1 MQSQRPI
8 ETLLFMQRQKDL
20 NSCLNELNPIGIPVL
35 RLDEAD
41 GTRLGEHFNS
51 EALALLC
58 IQQPEDFVLLQC
70 LAEILDRIRETRTLI
85 WLNVAEPDPQQYLSL
100 IADQAD
106 KYNLLNML
114 VLHSKPME
122 LSINAYRLQP
132 FPEATFAPLND
143 SNGGKIFNWIWGDFH
158 QRTAI
163 AHPSLHIP
171 GSFLAKHRVG
181 GSKYL
186 GGYMDRLIRQFARIY
201 NIRLRFRKPVNE
213 NTWLSDVEIRGLVSR
228 KEVDL
233 PMYSR
238 IFSFNTEYTTYLD
251 ISQVFIV
258 VPCGKEMRLDDIF
271 RSLRPYFLIILGNW
285 FACFVNMRVFA
296 GALGLPFGII
306 RRYRSLT
313 MRQFLMIMY
322 VFSLVFSCFF
332 SASLSALLTKLPCYQ
347 HIQNFEELQQSGLPV
362 MFDEYAASMS
372 ELQVNR
378 QQIGQLTNKILTPT
392 IKRNALMFALDTH
405 HAYQTSSRLWQIV
418 NNYQSRYR
426 RNVLCESPGLILF
439 YDYPIV
445 GLVQNNSVFKATLNE
460 FIYRAHDVGL
470 VRHWISEAMHSLTA
484 TQIEP
489 HNQTH
494 SYAEFI
500 HAPLTNRDL
509 LWVWKLLATFDAAA
523 ALVFVL
529 ELAQKY
535 WQGWRNQLELI
546 LL

>member
-8 ETLLFMQRQKDL
+8 ETLLFMQREKDF

-35 RLDEAD
+35 RLDGAN
-41 GTRLGEHFNS
+41 GFKLGEHFNS

-58 IQQPEDFVLLQC
+58 IQQPEDVMLLQC
-70 LAEILDRIRETRTLI
+70 LAEILDRIRETRALI
-85 WLNVAEPDPQQYLSL
+85 WLNIAEADPEEYLAL
-100 IADQAD
+100 IADRAD
-106 KYNLLNML
+106 TYNLMNML
-114 VLHSKPME
+114 VLHSMPME
-122 LSINAYRLQP
+122 LSISAYRLQP

-143 SNGGKIFNWIWGDFH
+143 SDGGKIFNRIWGDFQ

-181 GSKYL
+181 GGKYL
-186 GGYMDRLIRQFARIY
+186 GGYMDRLIKQFARIY
-201 NIRLRFRKPVNE
+201 NIRLRFRRPVNE
-213 NTWLSDVEIRGLVSR
+213 SSWLSDMEIRGLVRR

-233 PMYSR
+233 PMYGR

-251 ISQVFIV
+251 IAQVFIV
-258 VPCGKEMRLDDIF
+258 VPCGKEMRLDDIYK
-271 RSLRPYFLIILGNW
+271 SLRPYFLVTLGVYLIFALLEQLLELANQRIGRREGVNWNW
-285 FACFVNMRVFA
+285 FTWLVNLRAFA
-296 GALGLPFGII
+296 GALGLPIGII

-313 MRQFLMIMY
+313 MRQFLMLMY

-347 HIQNFEELQQSGLPV
+347 HIQNFEELQRSGLPV

-372 ELQVNR
+372 ELQENR
-378 QQIGQLTNKILTPT
+378 VQIGQLTNKVLAPN
-392 IKRNALMFALDTH
+392 IKRNDLMFALDTH

-426 RNVLCESPGLILF
+426 RNVLCASPGLILF

-445 GLVQNNSVFKATLNE
+445 GLVQSNSVFKATLNE

-470 VRHWISEAMHSLTA
+470 VRHWILEAMRSLTA

-494 SYAEFI
+494 SYAEFTQ
-500 HAPLTNRDL
+500 APLTNRDL
-509 LWVWKLLATFDAAA
+509 LWVL
-523 ALVFVL
+523 
-529 ELAQKY
+529 
-535 WQGWRNQLELI
+535 
-546 LL
+546 